1 MIMSNF
7 GNFCA
12 IFLSD
17 TLRLEGTP
25 HPPANPLRPK
35 QGEAAFW

>member
-7 GNFCA
+7 RNFCA

-25 HPPANPLRPK
+25 IPLLTH
-35 QGEAAFW
+35 

>member
-17 TLRLEGTP
+17 TLRLEATP
-25 HPPANPLRPK
+25 PIPLLTH
-35 QGEAAFW
+35 